1 MIRITS
7 LALILLLAAC
17 ASQVPDESAMVPV
30 VPQPPAEPA
39 PVVERSIPP
48 DSVYAL
54 LVAEFAL
61 RRQAYDFALDRYL
74 ELAPVLRDPGV
85 SAHTTHLAQFQR
97 READAF
103 EAVSL
108 WAELEPGNVEA
119 NSTLAL
125 LLARQGQTVAAA
137 AHLGAVARNGGKA
150 NFPVLLNGFSQ
161 LSPQQQSELTANINA
176 LAVEFPQDTE
186 LLLAQALLL
195 DELGQEEQAV
205 DTLQTL
211 FDLDPQN
218 NQAVLL
224 EAKLLQETGARRPLR
239 RLEAVL
245 EDEPENSKLRL
256 QYARMLTRDD
266 MEAAREQF
274 EILASQAPQDSQL
287 LLSLA
292 LINREIGDNLTAK
305 AYLRRMLELRQQEGQ
320 AHFFLGQI
328 AEDDGEVESAL
339 YNYTKVKDG
348 REFYSANARIGQI
361 YLDRAQAEQ
370 LSAYFNQLR
379 SRYPDRSERLFGIEA
394 DLLSRSGDLDNA
406 VAVLTRGLD
415 ELPQS
420 ASMRYTR
427 AMLGEQQNNLAL
439 LESDLRAIIANDP
452 DNATALNALG
462 YTLADRTQRY
472 DEAQALISRALAL
485 QPQEPAILDSMGWVL
500 YRQGDYQESIR
511 YLRLAYES
519 FPDPEVAAH
528 LGEVLWASG
537 DTRAAMEVWE
547 HALEKDPDHQVLVST
562 IRALAHPRAGD
573 SHLVHRLPVRMGA
586 RCFIHL
592 LLTVTLVGCALQG
605 GAPQQSPGWNQRI
618 IELSQFDQW
627 QAEGKLALRTADR
640 AESVSLNWEQRR
652 LQTRLRL
659 SGPMGLNTT
668 SVYSNGS
675 ILELRE
681 GDEEPRRWDISSPE
695 AMAENTGWDLPL
707 QALPHWL
714 KGVPSPSDDVHGLVL
729 EDNRARSFLQHDWQV
744 DYQEYRQFQELT
756 LPTRLQISR
765 GATRVRLIIR
775 QWTALAE

>member
-1 MIRITS
+1 MTRITC
-7 LALILLLAAC
+7 LVLTLLLAAC
-17 ASQVPDESAMVPV
+17 AGQVQEESAIVPV

-39 PVVERSIPP
+39 PVAERPIPP
-48 DSVYAL
+48 DSVYDL

-61 RRQAYDFALDRYL
+61 RRQEYDLALDRYL

-103 EAVSL
+103 AAVSL
-108 WAELEPGNVEA
+108 WTELEPDNVEA

-125 LLARQGQTVAAA
+125 LLARQGNTVAAA
-137 AHLGAVARNGGKA
+137 DHLAAVARNGGRA
-150 NFPVLLNGFSQ
+150 NFPVLLNGFAQ
-161 LSPQQQSELTANINA
+161 LSPQQQSQLTASINA
-176 LAVEFPQDTE
+176 LAEEFPQDPE

-195 DELGQEEQAV
+195 DELGREEQAV
-205 DTLQTL
+205 EKLQAL
-211 FDLDPQN
+211 FELEPQN

-239 RLEAVL
+239 RLEATL
-245 EDEPENSKLRL
+245 DEEPANSKLRL

-274 EILASQAPQDSQL
+274 EILASQAPEDSQL

-339 YNYTKVKDG
+339 YNYTKVTDG
-348 REFYSANARIGQI
+348 REFFSASARIGQI
-361 YLDRAQAEQ
+361 YIDTARLGQF
-370 LSAYFNQLR
+370 SAYFNQLR
-379 SRYPDRSERLFGIEA
+379 SRYPDRSERLYGIEA
-394 DLLSRSGDLDNA
+394 DLLSRSGDIDQA

-427 AMLGEQQNNLAL
+427 AMLGEQQDNLAL
-439 LESDLRAIIANDP
+439 LESDLRAIIAQDP

-472 DEAQALISRALAL
+472 DEARTLISRALTL

-511 YLRLAYES
+511 YLRLAYER

-537 DTRAAMEVWE
+537 DTKAAMAIWE
-547 HALEKDPDHQVLVST
+547 QALEKDPDHPVLVST
-562 IRALAHPRAGD
+562 IR
-573 SHLVHRLPVRMGA
+573 
-586 RCFIHL
+586 
-592 LLTVTLVGCALQG
+592 
-605 GAPQQSPGWNQRI
+605 
-618 IELSQFDQW
+618 
-627 QAEGKLALRTADR
+627 
-640 AESVSLNWEQRR
+640 
-652 LQTRLRL
+652 RLR
-659 SGPMGLNTT
+659 S
-668 SVYSNGS
+668 
-675 ILELRE
+675 RE
-681 GDEEPRRWDISSPE
+681 PG
-695 AMAENTGWDLPL
+695 
-707 QALPHWL
+707 
-714 KGVPSPSDDVHGLVL
+714 
-729 EDNRARSFLQHDWQV
+729 
-744 DYQEYRQFQELT
+744 
-756 LPTRLQISR
+756 
-765 GATRVRLIIR
+765 
-775 QWTALAE
+775 TAS